1 MTNRCI
7 WQSKKKQKK
16 KEEKEMFKKK
26 RRKISNCF
34 ELNMRIYLLF

>member
-26 RRKISNCF
+26 RRKISTSF